1 MDFSS
6 AYALCVNGLWYRALS
21 VRDCGDFV
29 DIATSSYQ
37 SIQARKS
44 SIDAIKINQKA
55 DTFVGTEHKFDLEVV

>member
-1 MDFSS
+1 MDYSN

-44 SIDAIKINQKA
+44 LIDAIKLQQKA
-55 DTFVGTEHKFDLEVV
+55 DNFVGAEHKFDLEVV

>member
-1 MDFSS
+1 MNYSS

-37 SIQARKS
+37 TIQARKS
-44 SIDAIKINQKA
+44 SIDAIKVNQQA
-55 DTFVGTEHKFDLEVV
+55 DTFVGAERQFDLEVV